1 MPKLKVD
8 LKNGLVE
15 VEGDEALVKEVYAD
29 YKEVLTGLI
38 AARQYTEPVAIL
50 DAGKDEVYTAKKT
63 KNTTKKQKVKSQSKS
78 KVAHKIVSDLNL
90 LPADKQSF
98 KDFFSDK
105 SGGKKL
111 SAQEFNLV
119 SVYYLKNVL
128 NVQSVS
134 ADHVYTCYKEA
145 GQIVPTALVQSL
157 KDTASLKGW
166 ISTSNTNDI
175 KVEIAGENEVEHKM
189 PKVKSK

>member
-8 LKNGLVE
+8 FKNGLVE

-29 YKEVLTGLI
+29 YKEVLSGLI
-38 AARQYTEPVAIL
+38 AARQYTEPAAAL
-50 DAGKDEVYTAKKT
+50 SAGKDEDESAKKPN
-63 KNTTKKQKVKSQSKS
+63 KKAKKQKSKSQSKS
-78 KVAHKIVSDLNL
+78 KSTHKIVSDLNL

-105 SGGKKL
+105 SGGNKL

-119 SVYYLKNVL
+119 AVYYLKKVL
-128 NVQSVS
+128 NVQGVS

-166 ISTSNTNDI
+166 ISTSKTDDI
-175 KVEIAGENEVEHKM
+175 KIEIAGENEVEHRM
-189 PKVKSK
+189 PKIKSK